1 MRASISQVASPVRNA
16 RAELSVW
23 TQSYAESSFSN
34 RCDREHLVGTW
45 DRVVQNRCRSSLK
58 RRNASDGL
66 TRSQGV
72 LVRAQPSQTRRTRTD
87 DVAIIKS

>member
-1 MRASISQVASPVRNA
+1 MRASISQFASPVRNA

-34 RCDREHLVGTW
+34 RCDREHPARTW
-45 DRVVQNRCRSSLK
+45 DCIVQNRCRSSLK

-66 TRSQGV
+66 ARAQGL

-87 DVAIIKS
+87 DVAIMKS